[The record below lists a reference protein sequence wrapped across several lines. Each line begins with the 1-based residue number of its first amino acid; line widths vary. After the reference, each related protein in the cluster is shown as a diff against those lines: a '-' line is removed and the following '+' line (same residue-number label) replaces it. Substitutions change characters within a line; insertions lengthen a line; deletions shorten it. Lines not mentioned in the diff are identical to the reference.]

1 MSTKQQP
8 SNLVPPELEGVRR
21 RFERWRRTR
30 SKKTRVPER
39 LWQAGVAVAG
49 SCGASR
55 TAQILGLDYYELR
68 KRLGDDTGARA
79 VEGAGI
85 GSFVELVRGVPA
97 VDEACVVE
105 VESREGMK
113 LRVHLKGR
121 PEAGWLRSLLFG
133 REQV

>member
-1 MSTKQQP
+1 MSTKHKP
-8 SNLVPPELEGVRR
+8 SRPIPLEVERVRR

-30 SKKTRVPER
+30 TKKTRVPER
-39 LWQAGVAVAG
+39 LWQAAVAVAG

-55 TAQILGLDYYELR
+55 TAQTLGLDYYELR
-68 KRLGDDTGARA
+68 KRLGDDTGATA

-85 GSFVELVRGVPA
+85 GSFVEVVRSVPA

-105 VESREGMK
+105 VESGEGSK

-133 REQV
+133 RE